1 MGRTDNASRQPERV
15 CLPPVKVLL
24 TGANG
29 FVGRQC
35 ALALIRQ
42 GCTVVT
48 TDRSGAV
55 ELLGDLSSPSFCQ
68 SLPDVHA
75 VVHAAA
81 VQYVSADLPLLSRAG
96 YFERNNVQA
105 TLNLVARYA
114 GSGAHFVNVATSMM
128 YAQNNAP
135 IYSTHSPR
143 LGQGVYSRSKLT
155 AQRIVEASGL
165 HWATVVPCIIGGRGR
180 EGLFRGFVSSIVKHG
195 RVVFPGSGQ
204 HPVHMVHVNDVADLL
219 ALVVKQRVGGCFN
232 AAAPSPLS
240 ITDWV
245 REIADELG
253 VRMPRV
259 VRLPLSPLHALAA
272 ITRYRLLAREQLLML
287 AQPHVLDTASSLAL
301 GWQPQFDNARIARDI
316 GRHIA
321 ESMTT

>member
-1 MGRTDNASRQPERV
+1 MR
-15 CLPPVKVLL
+15 VLL

-35 ALALIRQ
+35 ALALLRQ
-42 GCTVVT
+42 GHTLIT
-48 TDRSGAV
+48 TDRSGTV
-55 ELLGDLSSPSFCQ
+55 DWLGDLSSPSFCQ
-68 SLPDVHA
+68 SLPDVNT

-81 VQYVSADLPLLSRAG
+81 VQYVSADLPLLARVG

-105 TLNLVARYA
+105 TRHLVARYA
-114 GSGAHFVNVATSMM
+114 GSGVHFVNVSTSMM
-128 YAQNNAP
+128 YAQNNSP
-135 IYSTHSPR
+135 VYRTDSPR

-155 AQRIVEASGL
+155 AQRLVEASGL

-180 EGLFRGFVSSIVKHG
+180 EGLFRGFVSSIVRYG

-219 ALVVKQRVGGCFN
+219 ALVVKQRAGGCFN
-232 AAAPSPLS
+232 AAAPGPLS
-240 ITDWV
+240 ITGWV
-245 REIADELG
+245 GEIADELG
-253 VRMPRV
+253 VRKPRV
-259 VRLPLSPLHALAA
+259 IRLPLSPLHALAA
-272 ITRYRLLAREQLLML
+272 ATGYRLLAREQLLML
-287 AQPHVLDTASSLAL
+287 AQPHVLDAASSCAL

-321 ESMTT
+321 ETLVK